1 MYILSNGAG
10 FNFLCTR
17 PPPKIPEVVL
27 SEKCVREVASGLRI
41 EINRGFVVLRDIASG
56 RDLKKFLAVIAG
68 LWALSLVGSCC
79 NILTLLYISF
89 VLLHTVPVL
98 YEKYEDQVDAYSEK
112 TWIKI
117 KKQYAVLDEKYLSK
131 IPKGPLKEKKKD

>member
-1 MYILSNGAG
+1 MTLPNICLVM
-10 FNFLCTR
+10 L
-17 PPPKIPEVVL
+17 
-27 SEKCVREVASGLRI
+27 
-41 EINRGFVVLRDIASG
+41 
-56 RDLKKFLAVIAG
+56 DLYFIDLIKSCRCSFRYQVIAG

-79 NILTLLYISF
+79 NILTLLYICKESRCSLLPLRCKIVFIRLIFVSLLETAF

-112 TWIKI
+112 TWIEI